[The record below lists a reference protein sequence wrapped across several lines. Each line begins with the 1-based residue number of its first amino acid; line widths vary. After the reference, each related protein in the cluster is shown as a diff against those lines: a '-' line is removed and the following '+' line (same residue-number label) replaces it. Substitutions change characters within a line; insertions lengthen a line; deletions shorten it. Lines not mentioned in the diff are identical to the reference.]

1 MPRLLTAA
9 FFAGGCAGRAVLVA
23 RFMPRFRPGLAGRA
37 ALAAFLLREARLL
50 AFGGEDAGAAAF
62 SAAVFLPL
70 PAAAARFPCAG
81 DLGLAG
87 GAGTAPFLLDLVA
100 FAALGD
106 DIITTGP
113 GAGAACPLA
122 AEFFAGEVFLAL
134 LRLRATGAGLGGE
147 TAAFPLV
154 GFLPKA
160 AGLVVATG

>member
-23 RFMPRFRPGLAGRA
+23 RFMPRFGPGLAGLA

-70 PAAAARFPCAG
+70 PAAVARFPCAG

-87 GAGTAPFLLDLVA
+87 GAGTAFLLDLVA
-100 FAALGD
+100 FVALGD
-106 DIITTGP
+106 DVTTTGS

-122 AEFFAGEVFLAL
+122 ADFFAGEVFLAL

-147 TAAFPLV
+147 TAVFPLV
-154 GFLPKA
+154 AFLPKA